1 MQNTVTS
8 SAPEAPAG
16 EGGRARPQPLPTL
29 AGPSGGPRGSGP
41 TAVPATPRPPSPAAA
56 SSYQLALQQLTDS
69 ALPTGAFAHS
79 LGFET
84 YVERGL
90 VHDEESF
97 GVWLAAFISQQLTYS
112 DALAIRFLYEGVPVA
127 DLDALLTAQLLPRQ
141 VREASTK
148 MGGRLLEIGA
158 EIFPSAEL
166 ADYRE
171 LVGSGRAAGHQPL
184 AFAVVAR
191 SLNVPLPE
199 ALAAY
204 LFAAVTSLT
213 QNAVRA
219 IPLGQ
224 NAGQRILRRA
234 ADGVA
239 AAAEEAGHLTPDD
252 FGAVSPGLEISQM
265 RHERQRARMFM
276 S

>member
-1 MQNTVTS
+1 MLNTRTDAP
-8 SAPEAPAG
+8 SASAN
-16 EGGRARPQPLPTL
+16 
-29 AGPSGGPRGSGP
+29 
-41 TAVPATPRPPSPAAA
+41 
-56 SSYQLALQQLTDS
+56 SYQLALQQLTDS
-69 ALPTGAFAHS
+69 ALPTGTFAHS

-84 YVERGL
+84 YIERGL
-90 VHDEESF
+90 VHHEGSF
-97 GVWLAAFISQQLTYS
+97 GVWLSAFVGQQLSYS
-112 DALAIRFLYEGVPVA
+112 DGLAIRFLFEGVPVA
-127 DLDALLTAQLLPRQ
+127 ELDSMLTAQLLPRQ
-141 VREASTK
+141 LREASIK
-148 MGGRLLEIGA
+148 MGTRLLEIGS
-158 EIFPSAEL
+158 EVFPSPEL
-166 ADYRE
+166 NAYRQ
-171 LVGSGRAAGHQPL
+171 LVTAGRAAGHQAL

-191 SLNVPLPE
+191 SLGVPLTE

-224 NAGQRILRRA
+224 NAGQRLLRKA
-234 ADGVA
+234 ADDVA
-239 AAAEEAGHLTPDD
+239 AAVERVARLAPDD

>member
-1 MQNTVTS
+1 MPNT
-8 SAPEAPAG
+8 
-16 EGGRARPQPLPTL
+16 
-29 AGPSGGPRGSGP
+29 
-41 TAVPATPRPPSPAAA
+41 AT
-56 SSYQLALQQLTDS
+56 SYQLALQQLTDS

-79 LGFET
+79 LGFEA
-84 YVERGL
+84 YIERGL
-90 VHDEESF
+90 IHDEGSF
-97 GVWLAAFISQQLTYS
+97 GVWLGAFIGQQLTYS
-112 DALAIRFLYEGVPVA
+112 DGLAIRFLYEGAPVGE
-127 DLDALLTAQLLPRQ
+127 LDSLLTAQLLPRQ
-141 VREASTK
+141 LREASIK
-148 MGGRLLEIGA
+148 MGTRLLEIGD
-158 EIFPSAEL
+158 EVFPSPEL
-166 ADYRE
+166 TAYRN
-171 LVGSGRAAGHQPL
+171 LVGAGRSAGHQPL

-191 SLNVPLPE
+191 SLGVPLAE

-224 NAGQRILRRA
+224 NAGQRLLRNA
-234 ADGVA
+234 SDGVA
-239 AAAEEAGHLTPDD
+239 AAVEQVGHLTPDD

>member
-1 MQNTVTS
+1 V
-8 SAPEAPAG
+8 
-16 EGGRARPQPLPTL
+16 RRPGL
-29 AGPSGGPRGSGP
+29 G
-41 TAVPATPRPPSPAAA
+41 AVPASRCPPRRGPQSGPSRCSVPLGGSAV

-79 LGFET
+79 LGFEN
-84 YVERGL
+84 YLDREL
-90 VHDEESF
+90 VFDEESF
-97 GVWLAAFISQQLTYS
+97 GTWLSAFVSQSLTYS
-112 DALAIRFLYEGVPVA
+112 DGLAIRLFYEGV
-127 DLDALLTAQLLPRQ
+127 DLGELDALLSASLLPRQ
-141 VREASTK
+141 VREASLK
-148 MGGRLLEIGA
+148 MGSRLLEIGA
-158 EIFPSAEL
+158 EVFPSPEL
-166 ADYRE
+166 ELYRDS
-171 LVGSGRAAGHQPL
+171 VRDGRAAGHQPL

-191 SLNVPLPE
+191 SLGVPQQE

-204 LFAAVTSLT
+204 LFATVTTLT

-224 NAGQRILRRA
+224 NAGQRVLRKA
-234 ADGVA
+234 HDDVA
-239 AAAEEAGHLTPDD
+239 AAINSIARLMPDD

>member
-1 MQNTVTS
+1 MPNTATR
-8 SAPEAPAG
+8 SAA
-16 EGGRARPQPLPTL
+16 
-29 AGPSGGPRGSGP
+29 
-41 TAVPATPRPPSPAAA
+41 
-56 SSYQLALQQLTDS
+56 YQLALQQLCDS

-84 YVERGL
+84 YIERGL
-90 VHDEESF
+90 VRDEESF

-112 DALAIRFLYEGVPVA
+112 DALAIRFLYEDVA
-127 DLDALLTAQLLPRQ
+127 AAELDALLTAQLLPRQ
-141 VREASTK
+141 LREASIK

-158 EIFPSAEL
+158 AIFPSPEL
-166 ADYRE
+166 EQYRE

-184 AFAVVAR
+184 AFAVIAR
-191 SLNVPLPE
+191 SLDVPLEE
-199 ALAAY
+199 ALPAY

-224 NAGQRILRRA
+224 NAGQRILRKA
-234 ADGVA
+234 ADDVA
-239 AAAEEAGHLTPDD
+239 AAAERAGRLTSDD

>member
-1 MQNTVTS
+1 MLNT
-8 SAPEAPAG
+8 
-16 EGGRARPQPLPTL
+16 PT
-29 AGPSGGPRGSGP
+29 
-41 TAVPATPRPPSPAAA
+41 
-56 SSYQLALQQLTDS
+56 SYQLALQQLTDS

-84 YVERGL
+84 YVDAGAIR
-90 VHDEESF
+90 DEGSF
-97 GVWLAAFISQQLTYS
+97 GRWLSAFVSQQLSYS
-112 DALAIRFLYEGVPVA
+112 DGLAIRFLYEGA
-127 DLDALLTAQLLPRQ
+127 DVLDVDGLLSASLLPRE
-141 VREASTK
+141 VREASVK
-148 MGGRLLEIGA
+148 MGGRLLEIGG

-166 ADYRE
+166 ELYRD
-171 LVGSGRAAGHQPL
+171 LVATGQAAGHQPL

-191 SLNVPLPE
+191 SLGVPPAE
-199 ALAAY
+199 ALSAY

-224 NAGQRILRRA
+224 NAGQRLLRKA
-234 ADGVA
+234 SDDVA
-239 AAAEEAGHLTPDD
+239 SAVGRIAHLTPDD

-265 RHERQRARMFM
+265 RHERQRTRMFM